1 MKKKSLLYCLAVS
14 AGLFASCTQ
23 DNVHE
28 PEPEVI
34 TQVVEVP
41 AEKEPF
47 DDSRRYEGTLT
58 SSVPAMAA
66 MMEPV
71 TTADFMELRNM
82 TDKSSGYATLVLGQ
96 FDITI
101 PAPMNKVIG
110 IGEMVIDSVQYAFYP
125 NGNGMFF
132 KDDFE
137 VMAGRFNTKGTL
149 QGTFSA
155 DGGVTMT
162 MDYKPGSMPFTCHS
176 ELNAVRK

>member
-1 MKKKSLLYCLAVS
+1 MKKKSLLYCLAVV

-66 MMEPV
+66 MMEVKRICEP
-71 TTADFMELRNM
+71 AKPHSA
-82 TDKSSGYATLVLGQ
+82 KSNV
-96 FDITI
+96 
-101 PAPMNKVIG
+101 
-110 IGEMVIDSVQYAFYP
+110 
-125 NGNGMFF
+125 
-132 KDDFE
+132 
-137 VMAGRFNTKGTL
+137 
-149 QGTFSA
+149 
-155 DGGVTMT
+155 
-162 MDYKPGSMPFTCHS
+162 HS
-176 ELNAVRK
+176 IRLPCA